1 MGFKTMDEAGYR
13 TLDGD
18 ALEQRKAEIIA
29 LAEDPDT
36 DAETISAL
44 DGESRLCKA
53 EIERR
58 NRMAEFRSAA
68 IKEVRGGAGETR
80 DVSPKADIEVKQA
93 RTSRLDCPEYRK
105 AFMDYVQ
112 RGVPIPRELR
122 SDTTAADNEP
132 EIPLTMGR
140 EIIKQM
146 STYGTIW
153 NKVRKL
159 SVKGGLWFRVLDLKP
174 TATWIDESSVSTEQ
188 AADATTKVSFSFYQ
202 LECRMSQTLL
212 ASAVTFDDFQALF
225 VPAVAE
231 AMVRAL
237 EDAIVNGDGT
247 SQPLGLLN
255 DERVTNVVYMSETEF
270 ADWTQWRKK
279 VKAAIPIAYRKGEFT
294 MAQST
299 FDSYIETMADDSN
312 APVSIGYNPVTGE
325 EQQRLMG
332 RGVTTVETDILP
344 DFDTASDGDV
354 VAVYGDWSD
363 YAVNTQPGMPLTT
376 KRWVNDEENREKIK
390 ALMAVDGKVL
400 DSNGFVLIK
409 KGAEA

>member
-1 MGFKTMDEAGYR
+1 MSFETMDEAAYR
-13 TLDGD
+13 ALDAD
-18 ALEQRKAEIIA
+18 ALEQRKAEILA
-29 LAEDPDT
+29 LAEDPGT
-36 DAETISAL
+36 DAETVGEL
-44 DGESRLCKA
+44 DGESRRCAA
-53 EIERR
+53 EIGRR
-58 NRMAEFRSAA
+58 NRMAEFRKVEMS
-68 IKEVRGGAGETR
+68 EVRSGAGSVL
-80 DVSPKADIEVKQA
+80 DASPKAETRSA
-93 RTSRLDCPEYRK
+93 SGRAGRLDSPEYRK
-105 AFMDYVQ
+105 AFMDYIQ

-132 EIPLTMGR
+132 EIPITMGR
-140 EIIKQM
+140 EIIKEM
-146 STYGTIW
+146 SSYGTIW

-159 SVKGGLWFRVLDLKP
+159 SVKGGLWFRVLDLQP
-174 TATWIDESSVSTEQ
+174 TATWIDETAVSEEQ

-247 SQPLGLLN
+247 SQPLGILN
-255 DERVTNVVYMSETEF
+255 DERITNVVYMSETEF

-279 VKAAIPIAYRKGEFT
+279 VKAAIPISYRKGEFT

-332 RGVTTVETDILP
+332 RNVTTVETDILP

-354 VAVYGDWSD
+354 VAIYGNWAD

-376 KRWVNDEENREKIK
+376 KRWVNDEENKEKIK
-390 ALMAVDGKVL
+390 ALMAIDGKVL
-400 DSNGFVLIK
+400 DNHGFLLVK
-409 KGAEA
+409 KGTEA